1 MWPGSDCDE
10 RWFELRTMRWLAL
23 CATGT
28 GVMGLDRRES
38 AAIADCGLALGVGRL
53 EMVGARLDAVAEVEP
68 V

>member
-1 MWPGSDCDE
+1 MAGERLRRTLVRTSDGAMACIV
-10 RWFELRTMRWLAL
+10 

>member
-1 MWPGSDCDE
+1 MACIV
-10 RWFELRTMRWLAL
+10 

-53 EMVGARLDAVAEVEP
+53 EMVGARLDVVAEVEP